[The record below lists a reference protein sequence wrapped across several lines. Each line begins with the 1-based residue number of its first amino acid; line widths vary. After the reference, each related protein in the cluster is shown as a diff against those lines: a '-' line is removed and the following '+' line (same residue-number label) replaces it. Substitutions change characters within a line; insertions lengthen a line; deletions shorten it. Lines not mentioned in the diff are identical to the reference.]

1 MKRGLTLA
9 VAGSPQCGAVT
20 APARDLVR
28 FAWRRGYDVDELVE
42 MIPSV
47 A

>member
-1 MKRGLTLA
+1 MKLGLTLA
-9 VAGSPQCGAVT
+9 VAGSPQRGAVT

-28 FAWRRGYDVDELVE
+28 LAWRHGYDVDELVE
-42 MIPSV
+42 MIQSV